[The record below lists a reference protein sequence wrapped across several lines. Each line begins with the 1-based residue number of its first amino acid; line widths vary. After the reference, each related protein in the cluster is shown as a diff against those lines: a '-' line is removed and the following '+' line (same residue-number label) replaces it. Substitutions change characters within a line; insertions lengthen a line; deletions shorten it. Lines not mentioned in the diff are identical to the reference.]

1 MGKRPVTRRQ
11 LLLGGLGLALVGT
24 GVAAAGATTEAAP
37 GDLAL
42 GQATGKAGSQTATVP
57 NVPPGR
63 VTVERVYSPARGRAI
78 NLVIMRPAGVPD
90 RKLPVCLVLHGR
102 GGDARGYLDFGLPQF
117 LTAATRSGVPPFAAV
132 AVDCGRTYLMDRDG
146 DNPMR
151 MLLEDLPHWLAARG
165 LSAPQATLGFS
176 MGGFA
181 ALNYARQ
188 RKNLRAVALASP
200 AMFQYWSDAK
210 KRNSFNDEQQWL
222 EFEPLHHTDE
232 LTGTPIGLWCG
243 TEDAFV
249 DAAREFI
256 TLNRPE
262 LPAISKGAHNSAYW
276 LRVLPDI
283 MKFLGTHLTNSATTR
298 K

>member
-1 MGKRPVTRRQ
+1 MGRSPVTRRQ

-24 GVAAAGATTEAAP
+24 GVAGAGATTEAAQ

-42 GQATGKAGSQTATVP
+42 GQATGRAGSQTATVP

-90 RKLPVCLVLHGR
+90 RRLPVCLVLHGR

-146 DNPMR
+146 DSPMK
-151 MLLEDLPHWLAARG
+151 MLLEDLPDWLAARG
-165 LSAPQATLGFS
+165 LNPPQGTLGFS

-188 RKNLRAVALASP
+188 RKDLRAVALAR
-200 AMFQYWSDAK
+200 
-210 KRNSFNDEQQWL
+210 RNSFRDEEQWL
-222 EFEPLHHTDE
+222 EFEPLHHSDE

-243 TEDAFV
+243 TEDAFAA
-249 DAAREFI
+249 AAREFV
-256 TLNRPE
+256 TLARPE

-283 MKFLGTHLTNSATTR
+283 MRFLGTHMTYSATAPR
-298 K
+298 